1 MICLPLEDSILLQN
15 LMENKKRISEIPVFI
30 YADWLDTNSSSQKPF
45 SGHLQKVIWKFIT
58 LFFPGSEARVS

>member
-1 MICLPLEDSILLQN
+1 
-15 LMENKKRISEIPVFI
+15 MENKKRISEIPVFI

-45 SGHLQKVIWKFIT
+45 NGHLQKVIWKFIT

>member
-45 SGHLQKVIWKFIT
+45 NGHLQKVNWKFIT